1 MRRCTQGPDL
11 VQGRLPR
18 KAEVGG
24 GVTSSMSCVGE
35 TKMRRVGRRAEA
47 EGTVCASS
55 QEGRH

>member
-1 MRRCTQGPDL
+1 M
-11 VQGRLPR
+11 QGRLPR

-24 GVTSSMSCVGE
+24 GATSSMSCVGE